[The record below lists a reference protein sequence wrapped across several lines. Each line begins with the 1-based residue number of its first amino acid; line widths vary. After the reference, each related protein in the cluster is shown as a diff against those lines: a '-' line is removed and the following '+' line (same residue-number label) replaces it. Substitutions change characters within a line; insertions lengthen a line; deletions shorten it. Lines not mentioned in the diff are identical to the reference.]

1 LDNVEL
7 KKAQGGEMTQQL
19 PRPHVPSQEATL
31 VENGKSRLITEA
43 GNGALPAS
51 SVNYQVVHA
60 IPGRV
65 RFRVPRLRH
74 DSDYAQRLQTL
85 TESDDWVTDVRI
97 NRTAASIAITY
108 HPNET
113 ETTSLGIFQEVHHL
127 DNGSREKAI
136 ASVPETDI
144 SHLTHLI
151 EAASTTIA
159 QPDVTPTLSQQPTS
173 KAVHTRLTPSLPI
186 LSCSLD
192 VREVKV
198 SSDCGLFKGKS
209 GKPLIGGA
217 LAARM
222 MKLRRTEVWFEPSI
236 VGLPAVGASV

>member
-1 LDNVEL
+1 
-7 KKAQGGEMTQQL
+7 MTQQL

-31 VENGKSRLITEA
+31 VSNGKSQLATEA
-43 GNGALPAS
+43 DNGALLVS
-51 SVNYQVVHA
+51 SLTYHVVHA

-85 TESDDWVTDVRI
+85 TEADDWVTDVRI
-97 NRTAASIAITY
+97 NRTAASIAISY
-108 HPNET
+108 HPNGT
-113 ETTSLGIFQEVHHL
+113 EKTLPRISQNTHHQE
-127 DNGSREKAI
+127 NGMGENAI
-136 ASVPETDI
+136 ASVPESDI

-151 EAASTTIA
+151 EAASTTVA
-159 QPDVTPTLSQQPTS
+159 QPEETPILPQQPTPE
-173 KAVHTRLTPSLPI
+173 AVSTRLTTPLPI

-192 VREVKV
+192 VREAKV
-198 SSDCGLFKGKS
+198 SSDCGLLKGKS

-222 MKLRRTEVWFEPSI
+222 MRLRRAEVWFEPSAA
-236 VGLPAVGASV
+236 GLPTVGAGV